1 MRIGL
6 VPGVWSYGIGSAS
19 TVLAVWEAA
28 VRAGDEPVV
37 FAGPQH
43 RPLLDRLGIAC
54 VPLPGPPVAGYPAA
68 AAPVLRLDDL
78 LSQTVYADPAFVAGV
93 FESQCAAFA
102 AHGVEA
108 LFHDYDL
115 TTIVAAHRLSI
126 PVVSPVVWPDH
137 RAFGWGSD
145 GGRAPDRAAAAAFAP
160 LLHHLR
166 GPRPETLSDLLFDA
180 SDHLVFPVPAVLD
193 PVVGLHAGGEYVGR
207 LACDVLDTHLESDVD
222 DWPRPGHRGVLAYT
236 SGPPYD
242 LPWYVERCTE
252 AFDGTDVDVLLTAG
266 RAGPVRAPGP
276 DRGNVRVRPLV
287 PLRKL
292 LARSDALICHGGRN
306 TLACAVEAGVPA
318 LVFAGRDP
326 ERRYL
331 AEALACQG
339 LAFSCSEADWRPDR
353 LRALVDVPARPGRTA
368 HPPGGADRV
377 LAVLHAA
384 PPQFRPMQFR
394 PIGGNT

>member
-43 RPLLDRLGIAC
+43 RPLLDRLGVAA
-54 VPLPGPPVAGYPAA
+54 VPVPGPPVAGYPAA

-78 LSQTVYADPAFVAGV
+78 LSQTVYADPAFVGEV

-102 AHGVEA
+102 AHGIDA

-115 TTIVAAHRLSI
+115 TTIVAAHRLSV
-126 PVVSPVVWPDH
+126 PVVSPVIWPDH

-145 GGRAPDRAAAAAFAP
+145 GGRAPDRTAAAAFAP
-160 LLHHLR
+160 LLRHLR
-166 GPRPETLSDLLFDA
+166 GPRPETLSDLLFGS
-180 SDHLVFPVPAVLD
+180 SDRLVFPLPPVLD
-193 PVVGLHAGGEYVGR
+193 PVVGLHADGDYVGR

-252 AFDGTDVDVLLTAG
+252 AFDGTDVDVLITAG
-266 RAGPVRAPGP
+266 RAEPGP
-276 DRGNVRVRPLV
+276 SAESARGNVRVRRLV

-292 LARSDALICHGGRN
+292 LARSDALLCHGGRN

-331 AEALACQG
+331 AETLACQG
-339 LAFSCSEADWRPDR
+339 LALSCSEDDWRPGR
-353 LRALVDVPARPGRTA
+353 LRALVGSPTGAGRA
-368 HPPGGADRV
+368 AAPSGGADRV

-384 PPQFRPMQFR
+384 AGDPPRQFR